1 MAPPPPPV
9 LTDEEKRR
17 AAALERDL
25 AIAQREAAAALNET
39 IASKADLLR
48 ISQQAAGMNEQE
60 IAALNAVMS
69 AQIAVS
75 KAKKEDADV
84 TYALVEAQRKANEA
98 AAEFVTVA
106 GAITDRIRGLWGI
119 TNQWKTDLVAT
130 FTVGIRQGDSFVDT
144 LNKVRQNAER
154 TGNKFDAMG
163 STIQKTSE
171 VMQGGFLAI
180 VSQTMKLA
188 GALDSATV
196 SFRRT
201 SGASDDFVAQIPA
214 MESKFRNL
222 GLSMEEA
229 AGVMGSLYGSMSGFT
244 RMGPQSQKAI
254 RDTTAVLETLGIS
267 SDVSARNMEM
277 LTRAMGFSG
286 TQAANVTQQL
296 FGLAQQLN
304 ISTTKMMED
313 FSQLGPQMV
322 VYGQRAVSVFVRL
335 QASAKESGIE
345 INRLLAIANK
355 FDTFQSAADSVGRLN
370 AVLGGPYLSVMRM
383 VQQTDP
389 SERMRMLAQA
399 TRAAGQ
405 SFESLGYYQRRALA
419 EAAGL
424 QDVNELALVM
434 KGRFDLVA
442 GSVNKNAD
450 EIERLAE
457 ENKKYKTVQQ
467 ELAQAMRSLAVPA
480 TRILQLIS
488 GILNYYQESPAII
501 NGVIVATLAYKSAM
515 IGLNIAAT
523 AATAGVAGMNA
534 AMMGVGGGVIAAVAA
549 IGLFSYA
556 IATEQHSPPLVAKN
570 GLLSMMTQQTY
581 GIGSAFKYAG
591 EQAAMTAPQMR
602 RLSTELSGIPDS
614 KMIRI
619 TKVFNAEEGVL
630 TASKGAAITS
640 NTIQLLGAAAGAG
653 IGGAPIQNHMDVTVE
668 MEGRVVGHQVAK
680 QLSDRAHYT

>member
-75 KAKKEDADV
+75 KAKKENADV

-98 AAEFVTVA
+98 AAEFVNVA
-106 GAITDRIRGLWGI
+106 GAITDRVRGLWGI

-188 GALDSATV
+188 SALDSATV

-442 GSVNKNAD
+442 GSVNKNAN

-488 GILNYYQESPAII
+488 SILNYYQESPAII
-501 NGVIVATLAYKSAM
+501 NGVIVATLAYKS
-515 IGLNIAAT
+515 
-523 AATAGVAGMNA
+523 